1 MLQHQFKP
9 RNANM
14 DDDDEEEPEDVMFAI
29 NFAKTDINF
38 ELTEL
43 PSDMQLQIREYKK
56 LT

>member
-1 MLQHQFKP
+1 
-9 RNANM
+9 M

-38 ELTEL
+38 QLTEL